1 MFCLRSWVSLLVFLS
16 TASPLYT
23 LIYLIGHFWLS
34 RPCVYC
40 TFLLCCVVISLL
52 DFSADWFEPRWTDA
66 STSIN
71 ETATFLFSGNA
82 TLTDAVM
89 ETASL
94 ALSALNGTGG
104 SLVSSV
110 MGGVKSNV
118 VSGEPGQLVAA
129 SIPNG
134 SNVFEWLRG
143 LLEKFQFRIP
153 CVGATI
159 RL

>member
-1 MFCLRSWVSLLVFLS
+1 
-16 TASPLYT
+16 
-23 LIYLIGHFWLS
+23 
-34 RPCVYC
+34 
-40 TFLLCCVVISLL
+40 VISLI
-52 DFSADWFEPRWTDA
+52 DFSADWFEPRWSGP

-104 SLVSSV
+104 SLMSAAIE
-110 MGGVKSNV
+110 GVQRKV
-118 VSGEPGQLVAA
+118 VTGNAGEVFAAGMPSGT
-129 SIPNG
+129 
-134 SNVFEWLRG
+134 NVFEWLRG
-143 LLEKFQFRIP
+143 LLEKFSFRIP
-153 CVGATI
+153 CIGATI